1 MKRRIPKRVREI
13 LDEVKERLRRAYGKR
28 LKGIIL
34 YGSYA
39 RGDACGGSDIDIIV
53 LLQDMKDNCKEILK
67 SSAALGDLEL
77 EHDALISIIPFDVR
91 DFRRRKSPV
100 ILNAKRE
107 GVLI

>member
-1 MKRRIPKRVREI
+1 MKGRIPKRIREI
-13 LDEVKERLRRAYGKR
+13 LDKVKERLNRAYGKR

-39 RGDACGGSDIDIIV
+39 RGDASGGSDIDIIV
-53 LLQDMKDNCKEILK
+53 LLRNMKDNCKEILRA
-67 SSAALGDLEL
+67 SAALGDLEL
-77 EHDALISIIPFDVR
+77 EYDTLISIIPFDVR